1 VNADPLRKTH
11 ETRTFWWSTNLDRN
25 STRKIGYCRVSSAH
39 QNLDRQLGALRA
51 ERVDVIFREKAS
63 GKSVKNRPELEKAI
77 DELGTG
83 DVLIVPEWD
92 RATRLMFDGIEIIK
106 RIHDRGAL
114 IKVLDKPH
122 HDLTKALGRGFIA
135 FLGAIAEDE
144 RHRMLKRANEVASW
158 RLTAGLSPRAFGRA
172 GSTTKP
178 LSRCARTLAI
188 VQLRPRIV
196 CQPPPALC
204 ECYCHSRQAEVRG

>member
-1 VNADPLRKTH
+1 MNADQLRKTH
-11 ETRTFWWSTNLDRN
+11 ETCTFWRSTNLDRN

-63 GKSVKNRPELEKAI
+63 GKSVKNRPEFEKAI

-122 HDLTKALGRGFIA
+122 HDLTKPLGRGFIA

-144 RHRMLKRANEVASW
+144 RHRMLERANEVASW
-158 RLTAGLSPRAFGRA
+158 GLTAGLSTRAFGRA

-178 LSRCARTLAI
+178 LSRCAMTLAI
-188 VQLRPRIV
+188 VQLRPR
-196 CQPPPALC
+196 
-204 ECYCHSRQAEVRG
+204 VRG